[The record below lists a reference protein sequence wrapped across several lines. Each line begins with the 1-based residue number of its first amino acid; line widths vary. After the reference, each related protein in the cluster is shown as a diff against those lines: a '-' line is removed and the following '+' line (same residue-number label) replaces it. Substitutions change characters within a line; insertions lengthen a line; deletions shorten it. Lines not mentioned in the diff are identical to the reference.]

1 MKTINLPLSV
11 TAALVLCLSTT
22 TASAQAFPVKPL
34 KMVVPFAP
42 GGGAD
47 LTARVISETLAKK
60 LGQPVVV
67 ENKAGAGATIGAAYV
82 ARSAPDGYTIL
93 YTTPGPQITNPHL
106 MKSLPYDPADLKPV
120 SKVSIAPSVL
130 VINSNLPVK
139 SVDELIA
146 LAKEKPGQIRYA
158 SAGIGASSH
167 LNGELLQTMADIKL
181 QHVPYKGTGEALKD
195 LVGGNTDMA
204 IDTVAVYMPY
214 IKAGRLT
221 PLGVTTPTEVSLL
234 PGVPPIAKSLPGY
247 DASPM
252 NYLSVPAKTPDNI
265 VEILNKAVNEAIR
278 EPDVT
283 EKLLQQ
289 GILAEGSSQQEIEAL
304 IQKEQVKWQ
313 KVIDAAGL
321 SPK

>member
-1 MKTINLPLSV
+1 MKTILPISSV
-11 TAALVLCLSTT
+11 MAALLLCTGV
-22 TASAQAFPVKPL
+22 QAADTQTFPNKPL
-34 KMVVPFAP
+34 RMVVPFAP

-47 LTARVISETLAKK
+47 MTARIISETLAKK

-93 YTTPGPQITNPHL
+93 YTTPGPQITNPNL
-106 MKSLPYDPADLKPV
+106 MKSLPYEPDDLKPV

-146 LAKEKPGQIRYA
+146 LARDKPGQIRYA

-167 LNGELLQTMADIKL
+167 LNGELLQTMAKIKL

-204 IDTVAVYMPY
+204 IDTLAVYMPY
-214 IKAGRLT
+214 IKSGKLT
-221 PLGVTTPTEVSLL
+221 ALGVTTPTALDLL
-234 PGVPPIAKSLPGY
+234 PGIEPIGKSLPGY

-252 NYLSVPAKTPDNI
+252 NYLSVPAKTPDSI
-265 VEILNKAVNEAIR
+265 VSILNKAVNDAIK
-278 EPDVT
+278 EPEVKD
-283 EKLLQQ
+283 KLLQQ

-304 IQKEQVKWQ
+304 IGKEQLKWQ
-313 KVIDAAGL
+313 KVIDGAGL

>member
-1 MKTINLPLSV
+1 MNITISISSV
-11 TAALVLCLSTT
+11 ATALLLCMNAHAASSTN
-22 TASAQAFPVKPL
+22 FPTKPL
-34 KMVVPFAP
+34 RMVVPFAP

-47 LTARVISETLAKK
+47 LTARIISEALAKK

-106 MKSLPYDPADLKPV
+106 MKSLPYDPSDLKPI
-120 SKVSIAPSVL
+120 SKVSVAPSVL

-139 SVDELIA
+139 SVNELIA
-146 LAKEKPGQIRYA
+146 LAKRKPGQIRYA

-167 LNGELLQTMADIKL
+167 LNGELMQTLAHIKL
-181 QHVPYKGTGEALKD
+181 QHIPYKGTGEALKD

-204 IDTVAVYMPY
+204 IDTLAVYMPF
-214 IKAGRLT
+214 IKSGKLT
-221 PLGVTTPTEVSLL
+221 ALGVTTPTEISLL
-234 PGVPPIAKSLPGY
+234 PGVAPIADSLPGY

-252 NYLSVPAKTPDNI
+252 NYLSVPSKTPDNI
-265 VEILNKAVNEAIR
+265 VNILNKAVNEAIR
-278 EPDVT
+278 EPEVT
-283 EKLLQQ
+283 DKLLAQ
-289 GILAEGSSQQEIEAL
+289 GILAEGSTQQEIQAL
-304 IQKEQVKWQ
+304 ITKEQAKWQ
-313 KVIDAAGL
+313 KVIDGAGL

>member
-1 MKTINLPLSV
+1 MKSILSISSV
-11 TAALVLCLSTT
+11 MAALLLCTGVHAADTPS
-22 TASAQAFPVKPL
+22 FPTKPL
-34 KMVVPFAP
+34 RMVVPFAP

-47 LTARVISETLAKK
+47 MTARIISETLAKK

-106 MKSLPYDPADLKPV
+106 MKSLPYEPDDLKPV

-130 VINSNLPVK
+130 VINSNLQVK

-146 LAKEKPGQIRYA
+146 LARNKPGQIRYA

-167 LNGELLQTMADIKL
+167 LNGELLQTMAKIKL

-204 IDTVAVYMPY
+204 IDTLAVYMPY
-214 IKAGRLT
+214 IKSGKLT
-221 PLGVTTPTEVSLL
+221 ALGVTTPTELSLL
-234 PGVPPIAKSLPGY
+234 PGIAPIGKSLPGY

-252 NYLSVPAKTPDNI
+252 NYLSVPAKTPEGI
-265 VEILNKAVNEAIR
+265 VNILNKAVNAAIK
-278 EPDVT
+278 EPEVKD
-283 EKLLQQ
+283 KLLQQ

-304 IQKEQVKWQ
+304 IGKEQVKWQ
-313 KVIDAAGL
+313 KVIVGAGL
-321 SPK
+321 SAK